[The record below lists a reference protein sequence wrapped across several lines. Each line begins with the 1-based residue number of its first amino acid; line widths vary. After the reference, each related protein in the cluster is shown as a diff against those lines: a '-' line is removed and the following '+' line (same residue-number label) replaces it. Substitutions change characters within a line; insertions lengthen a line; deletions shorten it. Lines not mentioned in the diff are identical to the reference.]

1 MSKLMESVKMV
12 DPEVEEQLAAQEI
25 KPQYYSFRL
34 IIFLS
39 IFINLIFRFKNT
51 TILDKFQAYKGQL
64 IIKFLFYHS
73 N

>member
-51 TILDKFQAYKGQL
+51 IILDQFQAYKRQV
-64 IIKFLFYHS
+64 IIKVLFYHS